1 MKNLI
6 TVTLLTMALSLPVSS
21 FAQYG
26 APGAA
31 TTGGSSPAG
40 NAASNMMITGTVVSV
55 DQSMGKITVV
65 NSLNGA
71 QKDVTVL
78 KRDDLENIQKGDK
91 VTVTLQNDDSTKATN
106 VIKQ

>member
-6 TVTLLTMALSLPVSS
+6 TFALLTMALNLPVSS

-26 APGAA
+26 SPGAS
-31 TTGGSSPAG
+31 TMSGSSQVG
-40 NAASNMMITGTVVSV
+40 NNESNMMITGTVVAV

-78 KRDDLENIQKGDK
+78 KRDDLDNIKKGDK
-91 VTVTLQNDDSTKATN
+91 VTVTLQNEDSTKATN
-106 VIKQ
+106 VMKQ